1 MSVRSF
7 VVSGLLVAGVFAFT
21 PACIFGGDANTKEE
35 RICTPGANVFCRCA
49 DRSEGTKLCADD
61 GKSFATACATNESR
75 SECIGGEI
83 DDPNTGKPV
92 DGDGNPI
99 DPVDSDGGNVPK
111 NGIDACPG
119 KSTSLTPGQ
128 EVVIEGD
135 TTGASDDAEGTGACA
150 AGAGG
155 GDHVYRI
162 IPTGS
167 GSVSFKV
174 QGEGALNP
182 TAYIRTTCDDAAT
195 QVRCAETTGAGGV
208 EQFSHNM
215 ISGKEYFLFVDGA
228 SSSAGKYKVTAKLT
242 TMPFCGDG
250 KVTEGEACDDINKTD
265 NDGCDP
271 SCQKVNGDPS
281 SSATCPGQPVHVWP
295 GKTVTG
301 TGSNLTG
308 GNTWTKTGTSCTI
321 STSDVNAANDHIY
334 EVTAHATGT
343 LTVTA
348 TPAAGFNLMLIA
360 RAICTEQTPSSQ
372 LECANDGSAG
382 AAETLSVPVQNGQK
396 VYVNVDGAIS
406 AKGSYTI
413 SFKIQ

>member
-1 MSVRSF
+1 MSLKSII
-7 VVSGLLVAGVFAFT
+7 VSGLVVAGVVAFVGCSSG
-21 PACIFGGDANTKEE
+21 ASTKEE

-61 GKSFATACATNESR
+61 GKSFATPCATNDSR
-75 SECIGGEI
+75 TECVGGEI
-83 DDPNTGKPV
+83 DDPNTGQPV
-92 DGDGNPI
+92 DDAGNVI
-99 DPVDSDGGNVPK
+99 DPVDDGGTPPAND
-111 NGIDACPG
+111 IDSCPG
-119 KSTSLTPGQ
+119 KSTSLTPGV
-128 EVVIEGD
+128 ETIIEGD
-135 TTGASDDAEGTGACA
+135 TTGAKDDAKGTGACA

-167 GSVSFKV
+167 GSVSIKV
-174 QGEGALNP
+174 EGTAPLNP
-182 TAYIRTTCDDAAT
+182 TVYIRTTCADEAS
-195 QVRCAETTGAGGV
+195 QVRCAETTGAGGK
-208 EQFSHNM
+208 EEFQHNM

-228 SSSAGKYKVTAKLT
+228 SSSAGKYKITAKLT

-250 KVTEGEACDDINKTD
+250 KVTDGEACDDINKTD

-281 SSATCPGQPVHVWP
+281 TSATCPGQPVHVWP

-308 GNTWTKTGTSCTI
+308 GTAWSKTGTSCII
-321 STSDVNAANDHIY
+321 SANDVNVAPEHIY

-348 TPAAGFNLMLIA
+348 TPEAAFNLMLIA
-360 RAICTEQTPSSQ
+360 RKVCNDQTQSNQ
-372 LECANDGSAG
+372 LDCANDGSAG
-382 AAETLSVPVQNGQK
+382 AAETLTVQVQNGEK
-396 VYVNVDGAIS
+396 VYVAVDGALN
-406 AKGSYTI
+406 AKGSYSI
-413 SFKIQ
+413 SFKIN